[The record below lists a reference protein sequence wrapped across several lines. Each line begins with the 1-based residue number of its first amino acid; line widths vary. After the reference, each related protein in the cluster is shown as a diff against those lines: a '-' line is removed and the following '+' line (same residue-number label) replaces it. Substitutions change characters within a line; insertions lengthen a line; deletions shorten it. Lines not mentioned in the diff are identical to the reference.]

1 MDQTS
6 TTLLRI
12 RRLHATLRGNN
23 RRIAEQLMASPQL
36 LMSQRVSDIAS
47 ACGCDAA
54 QVVRFCQHLGFSGF
68 AELKAQLAQELI
80 PLRTERNYGR
90 LKRSDLFGQLCS
102 DYRQNIE
109 QTLRDTVSQL
119 DKSAFY
125 GAVKALH
132 GAERILLCGAGAS
145 LLAAQDMQSK
155 LFRMGLNASCFDD
168 IERQKI
174 GCALL
179 GPRDLLVAFSFSG
192 AAPAVVGCIGIAA
205 GSRAKILL
213 VTNFPDAPAAASA
226 DWVLLTAAAEER
238 LRVGAMAS
246 RMAQLAIVDLL
257 VSALAL
263 KHPDDVDGNI
273 LKTHQVI
280 NRP

>member
-1 MDQTS
+1 MDRTS
-6 TTLLRI
+6 TTLLKI
-12 RRLHATLRGNN
+12 RRLHATLKGSN

-36 LMSQRVSDIAS
+36 LMSQRVSDVAAVCS
-47 ACGCDAA
+47 CDAA

-80 PLRTERNYGR
+80 PLRTERNYDR
-90 LKRSDLFGQLCS
+90 LKKSDLFGQLCA
-102 DYRQNIE
+102 DYCHNIE

-119 DKSAFY
+119 NKRVFNN
-125 GAVKALH
+125 AVKALH
-132 GAERILLCGAGAS
+132 GAGRIVLCGAGAS

-179 GPRDLLVAFSFSG
+179 GTHDFLVAFSFSG
-192 AAPAVVGCIGIAA
+192 AAPAVVECIRVAA
-205 GSRAKILL
+205 DNGAKSLL

-226 DWVLLTAAAEER
+226 DWVLLTAAAEDK

-263 KHPDDVDGNI
+263 KHPGDVDGNI